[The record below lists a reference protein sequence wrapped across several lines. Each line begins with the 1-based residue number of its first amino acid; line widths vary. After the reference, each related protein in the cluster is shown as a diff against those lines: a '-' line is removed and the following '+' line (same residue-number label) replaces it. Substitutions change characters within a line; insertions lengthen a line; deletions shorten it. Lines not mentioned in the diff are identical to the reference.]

1 MQVKFHTNLYTLTDN
16 GISQTN
22 QPDGSNVL
30 ALDLTGVTDTTALTE
45 DATDAEDIII
55 LNGDS
60 IYQEYLDYTALR
72 SVVLDAETEIV
83 TVTVRQESLVKQVE
97 TLRERNKALKAQ
109 VALQADVIDRQ
120 SVVIAE
126 QAEQIRALE
135 ASQAEQDD
143 EITEIQ
149 EVLVEE

>member
-1 MQVKFHTNLYTLTDN
+1 MQVKFHETLYNLIEDGMKN
-16 GISQTN
+16 TN
-22 QPDGSNVL
+22 QSDGSNVL
-30 ALDLTGVTDTTALTE
+30 SLDLTDIEDITALTE
-45 DATDAEDIII
+45 DATGAEDIVI
-55 LNGDS
+55 LNGDA

-109 VALQADVIDRQ
+109 VASQADVIDRQ

-135 ASQAEQDD
+135 ASQVEQD
-143 EITEIQ
+143 EQITEIQ

>member
-1 MQVKFHTNLYTLTDN
+1 MQVKFHETPYTLTEN
-16 GISQTN
+16 GIHQTN
-22 QPDGSNVL
+22 QPDGANVL
-30 ALDLTGVTDTTALTE
+30 ALDITGVTDITALTA

-60 IYQEYLDYTALR
+60 IYQEYLDYTSLR
-72 SVVLDAETEIV
+72 SVVLDAETETV

-109 VALQADVIDRQ
+109 VASQADVINRQ

-149 EVLVEE
+149 EVLVEM

>member
-1 MQVKFHTNLYTLTDN
+1 MQIKFKDTLYNLVDDSIKNTNM
-16 GISQTN
+16 
-22 QPDGSNVL
+22 PDGSNVL
-30 ALDLTGVTDTTALTE
+30 SMQLTDITDLDALTQ
-45 DATDAEDIII
+45 DATGAEDIQI

-72 SVVLDAETEIV
+72 SVNMDAESGIT

-109 VALQADVIDRQ
+109 VASQADVI
-120 SVVIAE
+120 AE
-126 QAEQIRALE
+126 QVDTIAAQAARITELEQ
-135 ASQAEQDD
+135 SQEEQNT

>member
-1 MQVKFHTNLYTLTDN
+1 MQVKFHETLYTLTDN
-16 GISQTN
+16 GIHQTN

-30 ALDLTGVTDTTALTE
+30 ILDLTGVTNITALTE
-45 DATDAEDIII
+45 DATGAEDIII

-60 IYQEYLDYTALR
+60 IYQEYLDYTSLR

-97 TLRERNKALKAQ
+97 TLRERNKTLKAQ
-109 VALQADVIDRQ
+109 VASQADVIDRQ
-120 SVVIAE
+120 AVVIAE

>member
-1 MQVKFHTNLYTLTDN
+1 MQVKFHTALYDLTDN
-16 GISQTN
+16 GIHQTN

-30 ALDLTGVTDTTALTE
+30 ALDITGVTDTTALTE

-60 IYQEYLDYTALR
+60 IYQEYLDYTSLR

-109 VALQADVIDRQ
+109 VVSQADVIDRQ